1 MRGVKALLNQA
12 IPGFPRRQVQIPPH
26 AQAIPLESRHQK
38 LGPIAILM
46 GITDEDIG
54 RRGACQ
60 CSRFNCPGLKYA
72 NSLPDHDK
80 QAHKEAGR
88 EPSQREL
95 DLAQRPL
102 GPNLVR
108 VVLALLQEILKM
120 ARAFTLSIDEQ
131 RTGNQASFR
140 SKAAAK
146 CDAFTRGRQLE
157 GKSFEKE
164 QVSAQRQGRAKNQEA
179 DCQATL
185 GLRGNRGPELEDE

>member
-1 MRGVKALLNQA
+1 
-12 IPGFPRRQVQIPPH
+12 
-26 AQAIPLESRHQK
+26 
-38 LGPIAILM
+38 
-46 GITDEDIG
+46 
-54 RRGACQ
+54 
-60 CSRFNCPGLKYA
+60 
-72 NSLPDHDK
+72 
-80 QAHKEAGR
+80 
-88 EPSQREL
+88 
-95 DLAQRPL
+95 
-102 GPNLVR
+102 
-108 VVLALLQEILKM
+108 M